1 MGILR
6 ASHASHVSR
15 RTGRW
20 AWRGTAV
27 WWILSAA
34 MCVAVAACSGTQPP
48 QKPLTELHL
57 PGVTQIEGITPLH
70 ALPRRGDILAV
81 ATYHPTQGVTADRI
95 LFSLDGDLYDVGVD
109 GSGLRSLQV
118 GCGDPV
124 TISPDGQW
132 AVCPGNAG
140 LLLIGPI
147 TSSSP
152 PQVQTIA
159 LDDSTPVGFPAWL
172 PDGRHLAVVT
182 SMNGCSIALY
192 AASPSTD
199 TFDLLALLTFPQFAK
214 GQECYIQGL
223 AWSPDG
229 AWLAFA
235 EESETSSQVYALST
249 VSVLSQLTRTTSVLH
264 QTVSSAMLVS
274 LGANP
279 TSSPPS
285 WSERGGQPTVS
296 FVDRDWQTIVQ
307 VDPATR
313 ERTPLLKITDGL
325 LGPLAWT
332 PDGQHLVFTQ
342 ERPLCI
348 ECAPS
353 FTPSH
358 LYVYT
363 P

>member
-1 MGILR
+1 
-6 ASHASHVSR
+6 V
-15 RTGRW
+15 
-20 AWRGTAV
+20 
-27 WWILSAA
+27 WILSAA
-34 MCVAVAACSGTQPP
+34 ICVVVAGCSGTLPP
-48 QKPLTELHL
+48 QKPLTDLHL
-57 PGVTQIEGITPLH
+57 PGVTQIEGITSLH

-81 ATYHPTQGVTADRI
+81 AAYSPTQAATADRI
-95 LFSLDGDLYDVGVD
+95 VLSLDGDLYDVGVD

-118 GCGDPV
+118 GCGDTV
-124 TISPDGQW
+124 TVSPDGQW

-140 LLLIGPI
+140 LQLIGPI
-147 TSSSP
+147 TSSAP
-152 PQVQTIA
+152 PPVQTIA
-159 LDDSTPVGFPAWL
+159 LDDPTPVGFPAWL
-172 PDGRHLAVVT
+172 PDGRHLALVT
-182 SMNGCSIALY
+182 HMNGCSVAIY

-199 TFDLLALLTFPQFAK
+199 TFDLLALLTFPAFAS
-214 GQECYIQGL
+214 GAECAIQGL

-235 EESETSSQVYALST
+235 EQSETSSQVYALST
-249 VSVLSQLTRTTSVLH
+249 AALLPQLAQTTSVLH
-264 QTVSSAMLVS
+264 QTVRTAMLVS
-274 LGANP
+274 LGATP
-279 TSSPPS
+279 ITDPPS
-285 WSERGGQPTVS
+285 WSVRGGQPTVS
-296 FVDRDWQTIVQ
+296 FADTDWQTIVQ

-313 ERTPLLKITDGL
+313 ARTPLLKITDGL

-332 PDGQHLVFTQ
+332 PDGRHLVFTQ